1 MAYERDTDRRTRG
14 AGAIAAA
21 DLSAQHRQHAR
32 VSVGHATRRRDRA
45 MAAVANG
52 ALGAI
57 SRDPRP
63 SRRVPNVIAQPRPAA
78 SSGPAPI
85 NIFGTV
91 GALSTGTVHA
101 VPTAVAAD
109 PPPPPPRPI
118 TTYDPTGR
126 PPLPKPTPLPL
137 TPLPPI
143 PTTAPSSGTTTGSS
157 AGSAGSGGT
166 MSGGGGSVITTGG
179 AGAPLTLPDLNP
191 LPLPDVVATDHMT
204 RNLLIA
210 GGVGL
215 AAYFLFFRRKP

>member
-21 DLSAQHRQHAR
+21 DLSAGHRQHAR
-32 VSVGHATRRRDRA
+32 VGVGRATRQRDLA

-52 ALGAI
+52 ALGAV

-63 SRRVPNVIAQPRPAA
+63 SRRVPSVIAQPRPAA
-78 SSGPAPI
+78 GSGPAPL
-85 NIFGTV
+85 NIFGTS
-91 GALSTGTVHA
+91 GALATGVVHA
-101 VPTAVAAD
+101 IPVTVAVAPI
-109 PPPPPPRPI
+109 PPPPKPI
-118 TTYDPTGR
+118 TAYDPTGR
-126 PPLPKPTPLPL
+126 PPLPVPAPLPL

-143 PTTAPSSGTTTGSS
+143 PTTAPSAGTTTGSS

-179 AGAPLTLPDLNP
+179 AGAPLMLPDLDP
-191 LPLPDVVATDHMT
+191 LPIPDAMATDHST

-215 AAYFLFFRRKP
+215 AAYFLFFRRKS

>member
-1 MAYERDTDRRTRG
+1 MSYERDTDRRTRG

-21 DLSAQHRQHAR
+21 DLSAQNRQIAR
-32 VSVGHATRRRDRA
+32 VNVGRATRQRDRA

-63 SRRVPNVIAQPRPAA
+63 SRRVPNVVAQPRPAA

-85 NIFGTV
+85 SIFGTS
-91 GALSTGTVHA
+91 GALATGTVHA
-101 VPTAVAAD
+101 IPVTVAAD
-109 PPPPPPRPI
+109 PPPPPVRPI
-118 TTYDPTGR
+118 YTYDPTGR
-126 PPLPKPTPLPL
+126 PPLPTPAPLPL

-143 PTTAPSSGTTTGSS
+143 PTTAPSAGTTTGTT

-191 LPLPDVVATDHMT
+191 LPIPDVMPTDNMT
-204 RNLLIA
+204 RNMLIA

-215 AAYFLFFRRKP
+215 AAYFLFFRRQP